1 METTLPIE
9 TPEEVKEQLTASVID
24 FHVPSTVHRP
34 VTPAVSEGEAELLDI
49 LCDLADEHDSS
60 APESSRIDDDSILGS
75 SQRSRAASSQPINSS
90 MRNVSSGDGSDS
102 EFSDDEDKVTL
113 EMSQVFAFDDVPE
126 TETGEI
132 SFHQANILLNF
143 IYFF

>member
-1 METTLPIE
+1 METTLPVE
-9 TPEEVKEQLTASVID
+9 TPEEVKDQLTASVID
-24 FHVPSTVHRP
+24 FHVPSTETLQRPVTP

-75 SQRSRAASSQPINSS
+75 SQRSRAASSQPISGS

-126 TETGEI
+126 TETGELL
-132 SFHQANILLNF
+132 SANFLFNF
-143 IYFF
+143 V